1 MHSIKVTVRDRIAQA
16 EKKAYICGNGDFV
29 VEFDFDSEWESFSVK
44 TARFKYDDQY
54 IDVVF
59 TGNTCNIPKIYNA
72 DTIRVG
78 VFAGNLIVTT
88 PAVIIVSRSILYGH
102 EAPTDHTDNEDAIVA
117 GTITG
122 YKNDRVTSIGDYAF
136 YHCESLTV
144 AVFPSVTSI
153 RSYAFDSCSALT
165 AVDFPLVINIGEGVF
180 SGCTS
185 LTTADFPLVTSIGN
199 NVFSNC
205 ESLTEVDFPSANSI
219 DSYAFRG
226 CSALTAVDFPIVTSI
241 GYSAFYNCTS
251 LTSVNLPN
259 ATSIDNTAFKGC
271 SALTALIL
279 RNSSL
284 CTLSSTNAFTNTPI
298 ASGTG
303 YIYVPSALIDSYKA
317 ATNWKTYAAK
327 FRALEDYTVDGTTTG
342 ALDI

>member
-44 TARFKYDDQY
+44 IARFKYDDQY

-102 EAPTDHTDNEDAIVA
+102 EAPTDHTDEDAIIE
-117 GTITG
+117 GTITE
-122 YKNDRVTSIGDYAF
+122 YTNDRVTSVGSYAF
-136 YHCESLTV
+136 YKCSSLTV

-153 RSYAFDSCSALT
+153 AEGAFNDCTSLTEVNFPSATSVGSYAFYKCSSLT
-165 AVDFPLVINIGEGVF
+165 TADFPSVTSVGNHAFANCTSLTKVNFPSATSVGNYAFGN
-180 SGCTS
+180 STS
-185 LTTADFPLVTSIGN
+185 LTTADFSLLTNIG
-199 NVFSNC
+199 
-205 ESLTEVDFPSANSI
+205 TGI
-219 DSYAFRG
+219 
-226 CSALTAVDFPIVTSI
+226 
-241 GYSAFYNCTS
+241 FYY
-251 LTSVNLPN
+251 
-259 ATSIDNTAFKGC
+259 C

-284 CTLSSTNAFTNTPI
+284 CTLSSTNALKSTPI

-317 ATNWKTYAAK
+317 ATNWETHAAQ